1 MTLNPRKS
9 QDHAAEG
16 HAAEAP
22 ARDESDETRI
32 QNQIELAIY
41 EHRIKPG
48 TKLPEIDL
56 CRIYGTT
63 RGVIRKVLDRLAT
76 EQLVDLVP
84 NRGAFVARP
93 SVEYTR
99 DTYGLRR
106 ILEAGVVRTLAKSSQ
121 QLWLNDVRLQVAE
134 EREANRVGDNGRYI
148 RLAGKFHLD
157 LAAATGNAA
166 LNQHLKRVVA
176 QTSLMT
182 ALYDVPGT
190 NTCSVHEHLE
200 ILNAIEAGD
209 YSVAE
214 RLMEEHL
221 IGCERQLRLDQEDAP
236 SLDLAQALRAAPDTA
251 APAAAV
257 AAHHKFKRKGLAV
270 PSAKASTAL
279 ATKASIGTGK
289 SSLKKPTRQASVKLP
304 SPGATL
310 SKSKR
315 APRRKTGK
323 TGKTGKK

>member
-1 MTLNPRKS
+1 MTLNPSKS
-9 QDHAAEG
+9 QDQAAEG
-16 HAAEAP
+16 PATEVH

-32 QNQIELAIY
+32 QKQIELAIY

-56 CRIYGTT
+56 CRIYSTT

-76 EQLVDLVP
+76 EQLVDLIP

-93 SVEYTR
+93 SVDLTR
-99 DTYGLRR
+99 DTYSLRR
-106 ILEAGVVRTLAKSSQ
+106 ILEAGVVRTLAKSSK

-166 LNQHLKRVVA
+166 LNQHLKRVVS

-200 ILNAIEAGD
+200 ILDAIEAGD
-209 YSVAE
+209 YAVAE
-214 RLMEEHL
+214 RLMEDHL
-221 IGCERQLRLDQEDAP
+221 IGCERQLRLDEEDAP
-236 SLDLAQALRAAPDTA
+236 VLDLVQALGAAPDIA
-251 APAAAV
+251 APAVAV
-257 AAHHKFKRKGLAV
+257 ASQHK
-270 PSAKASTAL
+270 
-279 ATKASIGTGK
+279 
-289 SSLKKPTRQASVKLP
+289 
-304 SPGATL
+304 PG
-310 SKSKR
+310 
-315 APRRKTGK
+315 RKTGK
-323 TGKTGKK
+323 K